1 MAVQGVPTTDYQ
13 ESREKLIRCTTKWK
27 TTNGVDDHKPRP
39 VLMWG
44 GVNCML
50 MSLTGLTGC
59 YFVVMTAQLTNRN
72 PAKLT

>member
-1 MAVQGVPTTDYQ
+1 MGWMIISPA
-13 ESREKLIRCTTKWK
+13 
-27 TTNGVDDHKPRP
+27 P